1 LSEKEIRKRVNLLS
15 ELLAYEK
22 SKAKLHIN
30 KERHREEVEVDKHK
44 KKCKPDIDM
53 LFSTQLKSYYASS
66 EL

>member
-1 LSEKEIRKRVNLLS
+1 MNLLS

-22 SKAKLHIN
+22 SKPKLHVN
-30 KERHREEVEVDKHK
+30 KERHREEGNVEVDKYK

-53 LFSTQLKSYYASS
+53 LFPTQIKSYYASS